1 MRHAVLWMVVLAGL
15 PGVAHADGDAPGAID
30 PAASVEA
37 ELLVSPALDLRLDA
51 RELPAPALPPG
62 QPAIEAAPSDHYGSA
77 VPPTDDRGLSFGVE
91 VQAHGA
97 ADRRALAAQP
107 DEPGLQDDIER
118 LIEHSTL
125 GLRGTYRF

>member
-1 MRHAVLWMVVLAGL
+1 MRHAVLWMVVLASL
-15 PGVAHADGDAPGAID
+15 PCAALADGDAPGAID
-30 PAASVEA
+30 PAASAEA

-51 RELPAPALPPG
+51 AELPAPALPPG
-62 QPAIEAAPSDHYGSA
+62 QPALEAAPSDRYSTA
-77 VPPTDDRGLSFGVE
+77 VPPADDRGLSFGVE
-91 VQAHGA
+91 VQAHRA

-107 DEPGLQDDIER
+107 DEPGVQDHIER